1 VWNARVSSL
10 RRKIDQNVGGLYMG
24 LQQVQPVPMAR
35 SVATTTGVKLDS
47 RTRARLKALSR
58 IRQRSQHWLMKEA
71 IERYLDR
78 EESSEQMKRETLE
91 RWERYETTGDHI
103 SDKTIEA
110 WLESWG
116 TEHEGRRPQPG
127 A

>member
-1 VWNARVSSL
+1 
-10 RRKIDQNVGGLYMG
+10 
-24 LQQVQPVPMAR
+24 
-35 SVATTTGVKLDS
+35 
-47 RTRARLKALSR
+47 
-58 IRQRSQHWLMKEA
+58 MKEA

-78 EESSEQMKRETLE
+78 EESSEQIKRETLE

-103 SDKTIEA
+103 SDKAIEA

-127 A
+127 ARSGCPKPPLTFRGSETSWDRAIPPPRAVRPPRSARWSRS